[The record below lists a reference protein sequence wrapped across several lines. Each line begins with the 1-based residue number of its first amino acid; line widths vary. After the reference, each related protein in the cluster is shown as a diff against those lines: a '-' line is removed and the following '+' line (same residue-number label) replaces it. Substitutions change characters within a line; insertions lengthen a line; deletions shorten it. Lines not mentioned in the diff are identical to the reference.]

1 MPLVKKDACT
11 ELRCVATQ
19 HPQGTPPLPT
29 EGLGICLLGSLAL
42 HNKDE
47 HLQWSIP
54 AGGSWQP
61 GWLAGVVLLP
71 WPCSSWQPAATV
83 LFHLLCLLNSGCQG
97 SAVVGCLLPPSK
109 VIFFSLSLSLI
120 QSLIQSLRGG
130 GGERCSQ
137 WQDVR
142 PSPPPHPRQGDFSW
156 HLLNGN

>member
-1 MPLVKKDACT
+1 MPLAKKDACT

-61 GWLAGVVLLP
+61 GWLAGWSGPASLALQLLTT
-71 WPCSSWQPAATV
+71 SS
-83 LFHLLCLLNSGCQG
+83 NG
-97 SAVVGCLLPPSK
+97 SVSSPLPP
-109 VIFFSLSLSLI
+109 
-120 QSLIQSLRGG
+120 
-130 GGERCSQ
+130 
-137 WQDVR
+137 
-142 PSPPPHPRQGDFSW
+142 
-156 HLLNGN
+156 